1 MVEAQYAKLNMQPTR
16 IQVDLSFWLAFTK
29 QKLDVW
35 KLTTPTVELTAS
47 VSLPNNENMP
57 SDLIINDSSLPG
69 QQKQI
74 IGGLIQSH
82 VNGLLIHTNTIEEFE
97 AFDITPVLTEERQK
111 IEAKWNDQSCTDTNR
126 FVMVLF
132 GDLKNYK
139 FIYKSFLLEDDSTFI
154 QQRKANML
162 TSFITEE

>member
-69 QQKQI
+69 QQK
-74 IGGLIQSH
+74 
-82 VNGLLIHTNTIEEFE
+82 
-97 AFDITPVLTEERQK
+97 
-111 IEAKWNDQSCTDTNR
+111 
-126 FVMVLF
+126 
-132 GDLKNYK
+132 
-139 FIYKSFLLEDDSTFI
+139 
-154 QQRKANML
+154 
-162 TSFITEE
+162 

>member
-69 QQKQI
+69 
-74 IGGLIQSH
+74 
-82 VNGLLIHTNTIEEFE
+82 
-97 AFDITPVLTEERQK
+97 
-111 IEAKWNDQSCTDTNR
+111 
-126 FVMVLF
+126 
-132 GDLKNYK
+132 
-139 FIYKSFLLEDDSTFI
+139 
-154 QQRKANML
+154 
-162 TSFITEE
+162 